1 MGVRLNAI
9 FVVCITTLGL
19 AGCELTEQPVKANNT
34 ETAPVTK
41 VVEPHGDGLPNPKPR
56 PKTDPMYPPAEIII
70 GWHAKAC
77 GGFKVAASKIAYIG
91 TKEIQNYFDFSCKN
105 NVLAPE
111 KVLTQLLKLDQA
123 YYWPDDIKQYLWL
136 QKQQINQQIDA
147 KKQQQALN
155 NKMQETLSSLATIEQ
170 QLLLREETKEQ

>member
-9 FVVCITTLGL
+9 FVVCFTTLGL
-19 AGCELTEQPVKANNT
+19 AGCELTEQPVKADNT
-34 ETAPVTK
+34 EAEHVTK

-56 PKTDPMYPPAEIII
+56 PKTDPMYPPAEIVI

-77 GGFKVAASKIAYIG
+77 GGFKVAASKDTYIG
-91 TKEIQNYFDFSCKN
+91 TKEIQSYFDFSCKN

-111 KVLTQLLKLDQA
+111 KVLDKLLKLDQA
-123 YYWPDDIKQYLWL
+123 YYWPDDIKQYIWL
-136 QKQQINQQIDA
+136 QKQQINQHISA
-147 KKQQQALN
+147 KQQQQALN